1 MTANKVVVV
10 GLDGATFDLIE
21 PWVEQ
26 GRLPTFKKLM
36 RDGAWGRLKSTVPP
50 ITPCAWSSFMTGKN
64 PGKHGQFSFYKL
76 NESFG
81 LDVAWREYRT
91 EETVWQIL
99 SREGK
104 RCCVINVPF
113 TYPPHEMNGY
123 MVSGFTTPS
132 LRSNFTYPRELKKE
146 LLRAIPE
153 FRISEDSRY
162 SQRRED
168 KRRFAQD
175 IAELTDIHEKVAR
188 YLMEKEDWD
197 FYMITFMAIDHIQ
210 HWYWKYMDESHPA
223 HEPDEEFK
231 DKILEIYVQ
240 IDSVL
245 ERLMQRLSQDTN
257 LVLIS
262 DHGSGMYLKDVN
274 VNQWL
279 KEKGYLKMKRTPST
293 ALKGLLRSLG
303 VTPQS
308 VIGLALKMGIGRVAK
323 PSPSVAGGLPKRVL
337 DSIGYTWKDIDWRRT
352 KAYSFGYYGE
362 IFINLKGR
370 ETQGSVE
377 PAEYDELREE
387 IIAQLKTMKVSDS
400 GERLVDHV
408 WKKEELYWGNKTD
421 MAPDIN
427 LCMRDYSY
435 AAATMLAF
443 PSGRIFSPPKTLKSG
458 EHRGHGILLAYGA
471 GVTKGCRIDNAE
483 IVDLAPTILELMGV
497 DIPSDM
503 DGKVLREVL
512 QD

>member
-1 MTANKVVVV
+1 
-10 GLDGATFDLIE
+10 
-21 PWVEQ
+21 
-26 GRLPTFKKLM
+26 
-36 RDGAWGRLKSTVPP
+36 
-50 ITPCAWSSFMTGKN
+50 
-64 PGKHGQFSFYKL
+64 
-76 NESFG
+76 
-81 LDVAWREYRT
+81 
-91 EETVWQIL
+91 
-99 SREGK
+99 
-104 RCCVINVPF
+104 
-113 TYPPHEMNGY
+113 
-123 MVSGFTTPS
+123 
-132 LRSNFTYPRELKKE
+132 
-146 LLRAIPE
+146 
-153 FRISEDSRY
+153 
-162 SQRRED
+162 
-168 KRRFAQD
+168 
-175 IAELTDIHEKVAR
+175 
-188 YLMEKEDWD
+188 
-197 FYMITFMAIDHIQ
+197 
-210 HWYWKYMDESHPA
+210 
-223 HEPDEEFK
+223 
-231 DKILEIYVQ
+231 
-240 IDSVL
+240 
-245 ERLMQRLSQDTN
+245 MQRLSQDTN

-408 WKKEELYWGNKTD
+408 WKREELYWGNKTD